1 MLQEIKEIQLH
12 ESDKEDA
19 EEMDV
24 SDEEDGSQPPRKK
37 ARQNEYL
44 KVWKWANGHHFDLLY
59 IYSYDTY
66 TCNHNM
72 VILTKLFEV
81 N

>member
-44 KVWKWANGHHFDLLY
+44 KVR
-59 IYSYDTY
+59 
-66 TCNHNM
+66 
-72 VILTKLFEV
+72 E
-81 N
+81 